1 MATVKET
8 ALIFVSMAAIVAGG
22 LLIHLALW
30 NSGGG
35 TAFFLV
41 APLAIALVAAGLAS
55 IWMSSIF
62 YRKG

>member
-30 NSGGG
+30 NPGGG
-35 TAFFLV
+35 PAFFLV
-41 APLAIALVAAGLAS
+41 APLAIALVAAGLTS